1 MINPLKINNKL
12 KDVENMEENKNN
24 KIKII
29 KNDSQGSL
37 LIESSNKELE
47 NMQKKE
53 NNVLQSNLINCTENE

>member
-1 MINPLKINNKL
+1 MWKIWK
-12 KDVENMEENKNN
+12 